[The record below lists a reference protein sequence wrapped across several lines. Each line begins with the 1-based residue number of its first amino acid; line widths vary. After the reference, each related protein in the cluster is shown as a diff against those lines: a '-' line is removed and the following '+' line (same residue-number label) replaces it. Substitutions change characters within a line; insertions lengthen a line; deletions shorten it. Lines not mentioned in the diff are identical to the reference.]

1 MKKPPYE
8 VPAAKRIRVIID
20 TDCACEADDQYAVAH
35 QLMTPKFA
43 VVGITAAHFGARFG
57 ARSAAESAQRS
68 FEEARRVVGLMG
80 LQDQVPVLPGCP
92 QPLPDEV
99 TPVDSPASRFI
110 VEEAMRQDDR
120 PLFVAVQGALTNL
133 ASAYLMR
140 PEIAGRLTAVWVGG
154 GGYPDG
160 EYEFNADNDINAA
173 NVLLDSPIELW
184 QVPKD
189 VYSSLQVSF
198 AVLYDRVWPCGEIG
212 RYLVEHMTQEVNP
225 GPMQQMSA
233 DKEKRLLAEGY
244 SRGALR
250 CAYPGGEHWL
260 LGDSAAVGLML
271 SDHLR
276 RFSVIGAPRI
286 EPDGCR
292 YQLRPENPRRIRVYH
307 SVDWPF
313 ILEDFFA
320 KIRYYF
326 GS

>member
-1 MKKPPYE
+1 MRKPPYQ
-8 VPAAKRIRVIID
+8 VPEERRIRVVID
-20 TDCACEADDQYAVAH
+20 TDCACEADDQYAVVH
-35 QLMTPKFA
+35 QLMTPKFEVA
-43 VVGITAAHFGARFG
+43 GITAAHFAAQMGA
-57 ARSAAESAQRS
+57 ASAAQSAAKSYDEICRLL
-68 FEEARRVVGLMG
+68 ELVGLAG
-80 LQDQVPVLPGCP
+80 QVPVLHGCA
-92 QPLPDEV
+92 QPLPDEH
-99 TPVDSPASRFI
+99 TPIESEASRFLI
-110 VEEAMRQDDR
+110 EQALREDDR

-133 ASAYLMR
+133 ASAYLLC
-140 PEIAGRLTAVWVGG
+140 PEIAGRMTVIWVGG
-154 GGYPDG
+154 GTYPDG

-198 AVLYDRVWPCGEIG
+198 AVLYERVWPCGEIG
-212 RYLVEHMTQEVNP
+212 RYLVEHMTEEVAA
-225 GPMQQMSA
+225 GQMLQMSR

-244 SRGALR
+244 SRGAAR